1 MIGLYFGGE
10 KFQTIFGNVFGNIEL
25 DAVLSEDHQWA
36 SDVTTNP
43 VEEGAPVAD
52 HIIDVADKLRL
63 KCFVTDAPLV
73 ASQSV
78 SGSFNAGTAG
88 TRTQPVFD
96 LLYRLK
102 QARATVMVYTRH
114 ASYENMAITDIS
126 ITRTAETGEALEFDV
141 SFVNIRQVATQTVDL
156 PPGISAKKE
165 EKAGGK
171 KSAIAKK
178 SEPKKD
184 AGKKAAK
191 PVKPPETVSSTLS
204 KWLH

>member
-78 SGSFNAGTAG
+78 TGNYNTATAG

-102 QARATVMVYTRH
+102 QARAVVMVYTRH
-114 ASYENMAITDIS
+114 ASYDNMAITDIS

-165 EKAGGK
+165 DKAGGK

-184 AGKKAAK
+184 AGKKAAT
-191 PVKPPETVSSTLS
+191 PVKPPEKVSSTLS
-204 KWLH
+204 KWLQ